1 MLPSWKESYDKHR
14 LYWKTEISL
23 CWHKVHIIKSMIFL
37 VVVYRCESWT
47 MKKAD
52 CQRIDGFWTVVLKK
66 TLESPLEC
74 KIKPVNPKGNKPWIF
89 TGRIDAEADAPILW
103 PPDAKSRFIGKDPDP
118 GKDWRQ
124 KEKGPAE
131 DEIVRWHHWVKGHEF
146 EQIVGDSGGQR
157 SLSMRSQSQT
167 WLRDRTTKIT
177 NEVYKTLVPV
187 FQKFTIESLK
197 QRNTKS
203 LEGSPLFHI
212 AELASPWKTFCLLS
226 SPTPASHPLA
236 SPVSSTWTTG
246 SVWPFP
252 ISSSATSLV

>member
-1 MLPSWKESYDKHR
+1 MLTQGPYNQIYDFSSSCVQMWELDHEEGWLPKN
-14 LYWKTEISL
+14 W
-23 CWHKVHIIKSMIFL
+23 C
-37 VVVYRCESWT
+37 
-47 MKKAD
+47 
-52 CQRIDGFWTVVLKK
+52 FWTVVLKK

-74 KIKPVNPKGNKPWIF
+74 KIKPVNPEGNKPWIF

-131 DEIVRWHHWVKGHEF
+131 EEIVRWYHWVKGHEF
-146 EQIVGDSGGQR
+146 EQILGDRGGQR

-167 WLRDRTTKIT
+167 WLRDITTKIT

-197 QRNTKS
+197 QRNTNS

-212 AELASPWKTFCLLS
+212 AELASPWKTFVSCLPL
-226 SPTPASHPLA
+226 THASHPLA

-252 ISSSATSLV
+252 IASSATSLV